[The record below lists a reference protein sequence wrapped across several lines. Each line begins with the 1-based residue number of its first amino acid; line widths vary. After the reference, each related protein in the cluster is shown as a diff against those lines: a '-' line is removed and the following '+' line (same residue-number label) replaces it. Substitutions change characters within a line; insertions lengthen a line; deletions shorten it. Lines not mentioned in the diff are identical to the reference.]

1 MSIGKHLATRE
12 NITLVGSKSWKMGRP
27 LIIDQGMKYYESHQ
41 KEVDQVINNIRYIGL
56 DDSASAIDDALK
68 GVVIHYYEKLFI
80 LTKSYEAVWIAKNRI
95 ETGEGVKRLQEEQ
108 QSGKAIFLAQ
118 SHFGASYLM
127 AITLMT
133 RNLNISMVGKF
144 PEPVGSMIVDGSDR
158 ITEKYGTGK
167 TTLINIAD
175 PAVDIPHEMFGAL
188 LGGKMLSNVFDEN
201 NEFCSPLSLMGKT
214 VMGGSGMAQ
223 ILRGFNDKKLTVATP
238 FLIRTSDETF
248 RFEIDFHTLSTENI
262 IQDFFDSLG
271 KRVKKY
277 PDQWYFIHE
286 LHESMP
292 EN

>member
-1 MSIGKHLATRE
+1 
-12 NITLVGSKSWKMGRP
+12 MGRP
-27 LIIDQGMKYYESHQ
+27 LIVDQGMKYYDSHPE
-41 KEVDQVINNIRYIGL
+41 EVNQVIDNIRYIGL
-56 DDSASAIDDALK
+56 DDSAHAIENALK
-68 GVVIHYYEKLFI
+68 GVIVHYYEKLFI

-95 ETGEGVKRLQEEQ
+95 ETGDGVKRLLEEQ
-108 QSGKAIFLAQ
+108 KSGKSIFLAQ

-133 RNLNISMVGKF
+133 RGLDISMVGKF

-175 PAVDIPHEMFGAL
+175 PTVDIPHEMFGAL

-201 NEFCSPLSLMGKT
+201 NEFCSPVSLMEKT

-223 ILRGFNDKKLTVATP
+223 ILKGFNDKKLTVATP
-238 FLIRTSDETF
+238 FLVRTSDETF
-248 RFEIDFHTLSTENI
+248 RFEIDFHTLATENI
-262 IQDFFDSLG
+262 IQDFFNSLEQ
-271 KRVKKY
+271 RIRNY
-277 PDQWYFIHE
+277 QDQWYFIHE
-286 LHESMP
+286 LHESIP

>member
-12 NITLVGSKSWKMGRP
+12 NLAIVGGKSWKLSRP
-27 LIIDQGMKYYESHQ
+27 LIVEQGMRYYDSHPEDVEQ
-41 KEVDQVINNIRYIGL
+41 IVKNIRYIGL
-56 DDSASAIDDALK
+56 DDSSSSVENALK
-68 GVVIHYYEKLFI
+68 GIVVHYYEKLFI

-95 ETGEGVKRLQEEQ
+95 ETDDSIKRLQEEQ
-108 QSGKAIFLAQ
+108 RSGKSIFLAQ

-144 PEPVGSMIVDGSDR
+144 PEPIGSMIVDGSNR
-158 ITEKYGTGK
+158 ITEKYNTGK

-175 PAVDIPHEMFGAL
+175 PTVDIPHEMFGAL

-201 NEFCSPLSLMGKT
+201 NEFCSPVSLMGKE

-223 ILRGFNDKKLTVATP
+223 VLKNFNDKKLTVATP

-248 RFEIDFHTLSTENI
+248 RFEVDFHTLSTENI
-262 IQDFFDSLG
+262 IQDFFNSLG

-286 LHESMP
+286 LHESMII
-292 EN
+292 